1 MGRRNEANRL
11 EHKKKVDSKK
21 KREQEAAI
29 LRKEKLKAIQQKFA
43 EKGLLI
49 ILFFTSLISQAQDVP
64 VFEKPAAVSET
75 SKIPL
80 KLSTVFIPIE
90 MQQSTLKKMLVNA
103 SPESI
108 QLDNEGDLESYNFKF
123 KLKDGTTSF
132 NNNEIRHM
140 IRFTEGN
147 GTYKKRTA
155 TNKPWPYSGIIY
167 SPWASVSC
175 ADIRGNALLS
185 VKLSLQ
191 SNYQI
196 KATSEIN
203 ATIDNVACAG
213 MNLTG
218 LAKTF
223 GYNNFNEN
231 LTKNIEGELKK
242 LDLKRTFQSLWNELQ
257 KPFKINEEFYLVAKP
272 VDISYKNIHFQDGLV
287 KFGLGLSFYAS
298 TISPNEVSSQIG
310 TTPLPDLKQHSNA
323 PGNSFELNIPVQLPY
338 TYLDKMAKEMVT
350 GYVISSTNEKG
361 KEKKYG
367 KIESVELFG
376 SKDPKYDVVIAL
388 QATLYKTVFKKKIV
402 PIYLHAK
409 FKYDANQK
417 KIVVQDYK
425 LDPKTENGFYNLSMK
440 AVANKL
446 AYSKIIGNL
455 KFSVEKEINQQKV
468 AINKYLEQ
476 KIELTK
482 GVQLSGIVDSVELQ
496 DIIAQ
501 PTKLVCLFGMKGN
514 VKIEV
519 MEINF

>member
-1 MGRRNEANRL
+1 MNQNSRNSMRL
-11 EHKKKVDSKK
+11 SIPYLNQVTKLIVPLCFSFTILHA
-21 KREQEAAI
+21 QEVA
-29 LRKEKLKAIQQKFA
+29 
-43 EKGLLI
+43 
-49 ILFFTSLISQAQDVP
+49 
-64 VFEKPAAVSET
+64 VFEKPASVTENQT
-75 SKIPL
+75 IPL
-80 KLSTVFIPIE
+80 KLSTVLIPIE
-90 MQQSTLKKMLVNA
+90 MRQNTLKKLLVNA
-103 SPESI
+103 SPES
-108 QLDNEGDLESYNFKF
+108 LHLTNEGETESYNFKF
-123 KLKDGTTSF
+123 KLKDGTTTFSS
-132 NNNEIRHM
+132 NEIRHM

-185 VKLSLQ
+185 VKLALQ

-223 GYNNFNEN
+223 GYDNFNEN
-231 LTKNIEGELKK
+231 LTKNIESELKK
-242 LDLKRTFQSLWNELQ
+242 LELKKTFQSLWNELQ
-257 KPFKINEEFYLVAKP
+257 KPFKINEEFHLVAKP

-287 KFGLGLSFYAS
+287 KFGLGISFFAS
-298 TISPNEVSSQIG
+298 VQNENEAQIQKAVV
-310 TTPLPDLKQHSNA
+310 PLPDLKQHEADGKNTL
-323 PGNSFELNIPVQLPY
+323 ELNIPVQLPY
-338 TYLDKMAKEMVT
+338 SYLDKMAKEMVT
-350 GYVISSTNEKG
+350 GYIISTTNEKG

-409 FKYDANQK
+409 LKYDANQK

-446 AYSKIIGNL
+446 AYCKIIGNL
-455 KFSVEKEINQQKV
+455 KFSVEKEINQQKT

>member
-1 MGRRNEANRL
+1 MNQNSRNSMHLSIPYLNQVTKLIVPLCFSFTTLHA
-11 EHKKKVDSKK
+11 
-21 KREQEAAI
+21 QEV
-29 LRKEKLKAIQQKFA
+29 
-43 EKGLLI
+43 
-49 ILFFTSLISQAQDVP
+49 T
-64 VFEKPAAVSET
+64 VFEKPAAVTENQT
-75 SKIPL
+75 IPL
-80 KLSTVFIPIE
+80 KLSTVLIPIE
-90 MQQSTLKKMLVNA
+90 MRQNTLKKLLVNA
-103 SPESI
+103 SPES
-108 QLDNEGDLESYNFKF
+108 LHLTNEGETESYNFKF
-123 KLKDGTTSF
+123 KLKDGTTTFSS
-132 NNNEIRHM
+132 NEIRHM

-185 VKLSLQ
+185 VKLALQ

-223 GYNNFNEN
+223 GYDNFNEN
-231 LTKNIEGELKK
+231 LTKNIESELKK
-242 LDLKRTFQSLWNELQ
+242 LELKKTFQSLWNELQ
-257 KPFKINEEFYLVAKP
+257 KPFKINDDFTILVKP
-272 VDISYKNIHFQDGLV
+272 AEISYQNLHFKDGLV

-298 TISPNEVSSQIG
+298 TISTNEVATQKSNV
-310 TTPLPDLKQHSNA
+310 PLPDLKQNTQKTA
-323 PGNSFELNIPVQLPY
+323 NDFEINLPVSLPY
-338 TYLDKMAKEMVT
+338 SYLDKMAKELVT
-350 GYVISSTNEKG
+350 GYEITNTNEKG
-361 KEKKYG
+361 KVKKYG
-367 KIESVELFG
+367 KIESIEIFG
-376 SKDPKYDVVIAL
+376 STEDKYDVVLAL
-388 QATLYKTVFKKKIV
+388 NTTLYKTVFKKKIV
-402 PIYLHAK
+402 PIYIHAK
-409 FKYDANQK
+409 LNYDATQK
-417 KIVVQDYK
+417 KIVVSSYK

-455 KFSVEKEINQQKV
+455 KFSVEKEINQQKT

-482 GVQLSGIVDSVELQ
+482 GVQLSGIVDTVELQ